1 MDLSRPPRPGAATEP
16 PMRHC
21 EAIRTKTRAAT
32 PPWRRNQGSVEK
44 HRGPRVGWCIR
55 WGSLPDGYI
64 RRTEPHRHCR
74 QARNTLQ
81 AAAGGS
87 RGPRT
92 RVSRGLRPRPPPRAP
107 NAGNHSIQSVGY
119 VAGSNAHKSRGHGNP
134 VSANHPF
141 FWPRGHIRKPGGGS
155 TEPGR
160 VGWGVQCFTRN
171 VAKPHAFPL
180 GAHSRLDML
189 ALEQFVS
196 RSTAWKCGCT
206 VARSIT
212 ASTSEHRSCAF
223 TQQASLFELGDTT
236 HTSTALCKLYRIEY
250 IRAPP
255 EVADTDLK
263 GPRNSAPHVSWRWP
277 SLPGHTPPPWQL
289 LSPSSDR
296 TNSRLLRKPQSLPS
310 YYVRWLT

>member
-44 HRGPRVGWCIR
+44 HSGPRVGWCIR

-64 RRTEPHRHCR
+64 GRTEPHRHCR

-171 VAKPHAFPL
+171 GWDLADAPDALDPL
-180 GAHSRLDML
+180 PQQFAQRQAHQPQEKERL
-189 ALEQFVS
+189 
-196 RSTAWKCGCT
+196 R
-206 VARSIT
+206 R
-212 ASTSEHRSCAF
+212 
-223 TQQASLFELGDTT
+223 
-236 HTSTALCKLYRIEY
+236 
-250 IRAPP
+250 
-255 EVADTDLK
+255 
-263 GPRNSAPHVSWRWP
+263 
-277 SLPGHTPPPWQL
+277 
-289 LSPSSDR
+289 PSSPPGASDSQPGADQAPDPAGAR
-296 TNSRLLRKPQSLPS
+296 TR
-310 YYVRWLT
+310 T